1 ICSSRKKRGKK
12 CTGNRQD
19 QRFRKKCRARG
30 IKADKIEKL
39 LQAKKKIH
47 NQRKNKTNNSTS
59 ITTHD
64 NNILTTSKNVSI
76 RNKDPS
82 IRKKSKTNLMKRKR
96 DVSLQQ
102 QSNLNTTIP
111 KSTSS
116 ISILQPALKKVKHK
130 QKTITNTNISSI
142 EVQQNTLKRTY
153 RRPMYLKRSPKILIK
168 MLSKTLNYTFKEKAD
183 ERFIVARLDLFDRF
197 YCLRIDLQVWESYL
211 DIGLQQHLWPD
222 RLYTIAKTNDFENC
236 HQYLL
241 NHINDLKINLD
252 QYQMELDRQSQ
263 PCPIT
268 TLSLDQIDHC
278 LNEFVIC
285 QRKYLL
291 MKNNNQLLKFK
302 DNFHDKDLLKT
313 VSTFRL
319 TIDRNAYIN
328 QLLLIREKQG
338 EIYEELLILE
348 MRILCKFLPQNFDQL
363 QYFI

>member
-1 ICSSRKKRGKK
+1 KLFNSSNLLLNMNVNKSHPIDDPASAHREQKTRKK
-12 CTGNRQD
+12 CIGNRQD
-19 QRFRKKCRARG
+19 QRFRKKCRRRG
-30 IKADKIEKL
+30 MKADSIEKL

-47 NQRKNKTNNSTS
+47 NNEKNKTNNSTR

-64 NNILTTSKNVSI
+64 NNILTTSKNLSI
-76 RNKDPS
+76 RNKDPP
-82 IRKKSKTNLMKRKR
+82 IRKKSKTNLTKRKR

-153 RRPMYLKRSPKILIK
+153 RRPMYLKRSSKILIK

-197 YCLRIDLQVWESYL
+197 YCLRIDLQLWESYL

-252 QYQMELDRQSQ
+252 QYQMELNRQS
-263 PCPIT
+263 PSCPIT
-268 TLSLDQIDHC
+268 TLSLDQIDQR

-302 DNFHDKDLLKT
+302 DNFHDKDLFKT

-319 TIDRNAYIN
+319 TTD
-328 QLLLIREKQG
+328 
-338 EIYEELLILE
+338 
-348 MRILCKFLPQNFDQL
+348 
-363 QYFI
+363 